1 MKMKKRPKIFIGK
14 WGTGKTTKTKI
25 EIAGR
30 DYVSYYASD
39 IKIDD
44 PYSIQDNL
52 MVVIEEVNIKPQKE
66 IIMGLIHAGVDLVLT
81 SHNKKDVPKEIINA
95 CEVKMC
101 GSKNRYQN
109 LYSLTC
115 KNMEKYVSFDDS
127 IWNVM
132 SVYVKSKNR
141 DKFYRDLVNLSP
153 PPMQLISWAIATF
166 PENSRLQVVSSMMN
180 RLSKD
185 YFYAIFA
192 YSWDGGY
199 RKIVPPQRKTN
210 NPYPAIAVKLGF
222 KADETY
228 ILKRLIR
235 EEAYAEFVSSKLTAA
250 ECRLIGV
257 KKKKRPTPKIRPRK
271 KLEDFI

>member
-14 WGTGKTTKTKI
+14 WGTGKTTKTTI

-66 IIMGLIHAGVDLVLT
+66 IIMDLIHAGVDLVLT

-101 GSKNRYQN
+101 GSKNHYQN
-109 LYSLTC
+109 LYLLTC
-115 KNMEKYVSFDDS
+115 KNMEKYVSFNDS
-127 IWNVM
+127 IWNIM

-141 DKFYRDLVNLSP
+141 NKFYKDLVKLSP

-166 PENSRLQVVSSMMN
+166 PENPRLQVVSSMMN

-199 RKIVPPQRKTN
+199 RKIIPPHRKAN

-228 ILKRLIR
+228 ILKRLIK
-235 EEAYAEFVSSKLTAA
+235 EQAYAEFVSKKLTEA

-257 KKKKRPTPKIRPRK
+257 KKKKRSTPKIRPRK